1 MLKKA
6 GFFTFFS
13 LFSRLSLTF
22 LHLLGIILGNFMY
35 FMPNKAKKV
44 TQTNILL
51 AFSDENNK
59 FKHDLI
65 KKSLIESS
73 KTLLETPRIWY
84 LNKKNLTSMYFYMDQ
99 MNLFYLSQNN
109 PL

>member
-22 LHLLGIILGNFMY
+22 LHFLGKILGYFMY
-35 FMPNKAKKV
+35 FMPNKTKKV

-51 AFSDENNK
+51 AFSDQNNK

-73 KTLLETPRIWY
+73 KTDPDLENIRQTPEFQKLIDSY
-84 LNKKNLTSMYFYMDQ
+84 
-99 MNLFYLSQNN
+99 
-109 PL
+109 